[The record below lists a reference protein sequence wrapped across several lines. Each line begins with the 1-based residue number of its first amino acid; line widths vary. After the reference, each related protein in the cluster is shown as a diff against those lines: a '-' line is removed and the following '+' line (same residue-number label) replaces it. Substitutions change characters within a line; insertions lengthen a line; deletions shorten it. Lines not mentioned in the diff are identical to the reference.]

1 MIEAVKAGVKRR
13 RLRLGKLRV
22 NPRKAANVSIV
33 NKAGSYFA
41 SLIASSVTSFV
52 KPARK
57 KRKG

>member
-1 MIEAVKAGVKRR
+1 MKAGVKRR

-57 KRKG
+57 RRKG